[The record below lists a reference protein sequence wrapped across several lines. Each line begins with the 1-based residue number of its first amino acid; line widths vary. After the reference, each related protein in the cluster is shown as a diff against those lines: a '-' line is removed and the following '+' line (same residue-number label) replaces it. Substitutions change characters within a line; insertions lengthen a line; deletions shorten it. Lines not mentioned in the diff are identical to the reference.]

1 MSINCLLR
9 CWWYDILKMIDNKI
23 TLKFVFL
30 LSQSSAGKT
39 ALKSSV
45 LFCLHYLQKF
55 RTILISDKKVPKD
68 KTVGNFKRPKFLQ
81 YSVKL

>member
-30 LSQSSAGKT
+30 LSQSSAGENRFKKFS
-39 ALKSSV
+39 LI
-45 LFCLHYLQKF
+45 LFTLLAK
-55 RTILISDKKVPKD
+55 
-68 KTVGNFKRPKFLQ
+68 NFGRF
-81 YSVKL
+81 